1 MYHFYDQHV
10 RFATYENLLKLLC
23 FHLSVKNFYRQAFFS
38 HLCLLN
44 MKTYARN
51 QGIIRENQT
60 P

>member
-10 RFATYENLLKLLC
+10 RFATYENLLKLLY

-51 QGIIRENQT
+51 
-60 P
+60 